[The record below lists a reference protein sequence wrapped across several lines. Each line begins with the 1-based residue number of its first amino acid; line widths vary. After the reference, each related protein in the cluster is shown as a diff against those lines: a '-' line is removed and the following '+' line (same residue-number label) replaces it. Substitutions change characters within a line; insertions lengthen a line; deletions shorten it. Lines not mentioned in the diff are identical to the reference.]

1 MCVQYVHICLCM
13 CKYMGD
19 LCLYMCILMYITEWV
34 EVLFGLVFG
43 ICLCG
48 PYIYINQVLDFDNC
62 ACVL

>member
-13 CKYMGD
+13 CKYMSD
-19 LCLYMCILMYITEWV
+19 LCLYMCILMYITQRV

-48 PYIYINQVLDFDNC
+48 AYINQVLDFDNC